1 MKYKITLA
9 LLTCLIFVSC
19 EFVEQAKT
27 NLPSAAVASLEKV
40 VSGVLLFQ
48 AVSNQV
54 LIDLGTR
61 YNIDL
66 ATDLN
71 TLNDALVKL
80 KASLLALKIAI
91 EQEATPRN
99 ITDKQE
105 RLDLLKQLD
114 RLLPTS
120 DGIPLS

>member
-1 MKYKITLA
+1 MKTKISLV

-40 VSGVLLFQ
+40 VSGLLLFQ
-48 AVSNQV
+48 AVSDSA
-54 LIDLGTR
+54 LIELGSAYSIDLSG
-61 YNIDL
+61 DL
-66 ATDLN
+66 RGLRE
-71 TLNDALVKL
+71 ALVKV

-105 RLDLLKQLD
+105 RLDLLKQLE

-120 DGIPLS
+120 GEIPLS